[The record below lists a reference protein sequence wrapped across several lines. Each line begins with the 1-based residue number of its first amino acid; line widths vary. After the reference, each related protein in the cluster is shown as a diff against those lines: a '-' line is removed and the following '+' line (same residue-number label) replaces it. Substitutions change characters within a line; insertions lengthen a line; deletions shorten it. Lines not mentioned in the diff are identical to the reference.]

1 MHAIDKRSFQYSY
14 YLIKSLIFFFGA
26 HGRISSYS
34 SRGHPSKVVEI
45 RKCETW
51 VGEPSSLP
59 CIKNTAFREG
69 TPPLVSPFRT
79 ISTIFSKGA
88 SYWLLESTRGRR
100 FCIQFYNISAYMA
113 LTLDILSLVNNIK
126 IIEFS
131 KICWIGLEFFLVYI
145 YLNYNIY
152 IHTCD
157 TFIPVKIYI

>member
-1 MHAIDKRSFQYSY
+1 M
-14 YLIKSLIFFFGA
+14 
-26 HGRISSYS
+26 
-34 SRGHPSKVVEI
+34 SRVHPSKVVEI

-51 VGEPSSLP
+51 VGNLP
-59 CIKNTAFREG
+59 IAMHLEHSVQGRDLIFNFTLSYNFDNFFEG
-69 TPPLVSPFRT
+69 CLPPITRIHPWA
-79 ISTIFSKGA
+79 STLYSI
-88 SYWLLESTRGRR
+88 
-100 FCIQFYNISAYMA
+100 YNINAYMA

>member
-1 MHAIDKRSFQYSY
+1 MWN
-14 YLIKSLIFFFGA
+14 LG
-26 HGRISSYS
+26 
-34 SRGHPSKVVEI
+34 
-45 RKCETW
+45 
-51 VGEPSSLP
+51 GEPSSLP

-145 YLNYNIY
+145 YLNYTIY

-157 TFIPVKIYI
+157 TFYTGKNIYLILYYISYLYICFCTWFLFKNIQYIMSITV

>member
-1 MHAIDKRSFQYSY
+1 MHAIGKRSFQYTY
-14 YLIKSLIFFFGA
+14 YLIKSLIF
-26 HGRISSYS
+26 SSVHTVGF
-34 SRGHPSKVVEI
+34 RVIRVGVIHQKLSKFESV
-45 RKCETW
+45 KLGWGTFL
-51 VGEPSSLP
+51 LP
-59 CIKNTAFREG
+59 CIQNTAFREG

-100 FCIQFYNISAYMA
+100 FCIHFYNINAYMA

-145 YLNYNIY
+145 YLNYTIY